1 METLQQE
8 DIYCLGYVI
17 LYLMTNFYPENCLT
31 NLEILNLVNSCLS
44 FYSKKLIRITQN
56 LIEENK
62 SKRMSLKSLRER
74 LKSEEKNIILEE
86 QSEYKR

>member
-31 NLEILNLVNSCLS
+31 NLEILNLANSCLS